1 MLYYKQIIIIM
12 NMSKITKAALAVSM
26 LVTTV
31 FVAHP
36 ANAAGSLNLITPNG
50 GESYKIGD
58 SVPVQWSTTGNIPKV
73 SLTVLGY
80 KSAVPANASD
90 EEKLNELCLV
100 TNVTTIDISNNG
112 HYDWLLDNEFLDD
125 NNNQL
130 CAYYKLQVLD
140 KDFFDSHITDTSDSY
155 FTISK
160 SSNGSDPTN
169 TYPQPDSGSEGTLIT
184 LSGTGFLASNT
195 IEFSNNDYG
204 TVTITNVPSSDG
216 KTVQFQVPTSLPAG
230 QYYVKVG
237 NANGVSDVGYGFTV
251 TSSSAGSAHPVGANV
266 LGSDGTVYFINTGN
280 TRSPYTSAGA
290 FLSYKFN
297 TWASVV
303 SASSADMALPLTTYT
318 PNGSTQVT
326 TYFIPPRN
334 GSLINDKGT
343 VYLITNG
350 LRTGFSSEKVFKE
363 LGFSFS
369 NVYPGDTSFMVT
381 LAPINSSA
389 MAHPDGTL
397 INDNGTIYV
406 MKNGNRMGFPS
417 MAVFDSWGYWMS
429 EAVKANSYDRQAPV
443 SGVIQTR
450 MSNQLSI

>member
-1 MLYYKQIIIIM
+1 MNKII
-12 NMSKITKAALAVSM
+12 KTALVL
-26 LVTTV
+26 LVLITTV
-31 FVAHP
+31 FVVAP
-36 ANAAGSLNLITPNG
+36 AKAADSLTVTAPNG
-50 GESYKIGD
+50 GEVYRIGNTM
-58 SVPVQWSTTGNIPKV
+58 SVRWT
-73 SLTVLGY
+73 
-80 KSAVPANASD
+80 
-90 EEKLNELCLV
+90 
-100 TNVTTIDISNNG
+100 SN
-112 HYDWLLDNEFLDD
+112 
-125 NNNQL
+125 
-130 CAYYKLQVLD
+130 
-140 KDFFDSHITDTSDSY
+140 
-155 FTISK
+155 
-160 SSNGSDPTN
+160 
-169 TYPQPDSGSEGTLIT
+169 
-184 LSGTGFLASNT
+184 
-195 IEFSNNDYG
+195 
-204 TVTITNVPSSDG
+204 
-216 KTVQFQVPTSLPAG
+216 
-230 QYYVKVG
+230 
-237 NANGVSDVGYGFTV
+237 V
-251 TSSSAGSAHPVGANV
+251 TSSADVSIAIYKLKGLTWNSASEDKSQYLEDLGFDYITEGGITNSGQFNWTVPAPYANKTGNYVAEVRAFGYQDPQGFNAAVGDWSDNFFRIESASQTGNAPTINQITPSPVAIGGTITIKGSNFLSSNKINIFRTGESMTQNRVSSTDGQTITLPIDFFLPGQYSLSVENTNGISAAFPVTIIDNSSGSAHSVGTNV
-266 LGSDGTVYFINTGN
+266 LGSDGTVYFISTGN

-350 LRTGFSSEKVFKE
+350 LRAGFTLEKVFKE

-369 NVYPGDTSFMVT
+369 NVYPGDTSFMAT

-389 MAHPDGTL
+389 IAHPDGTL

-417 MAVFDSWGYWMS
+417 MAIFDSWGYWMG